1 MDVHG
6 LLFHSFHV
14 KEQQITLPKLNIYVD
29 LPPMNRLCSRFLV
42 ACLLIPF
49 SSCIEFESQEL
60 AYHYEKKDD
69 TLLVTLKYEGIYG
82 ATKAGFDD
90 RLDDVATDEQLSEQ
104 QVTQLES
111 VLVGGRAFFFNN
123 WISEYSRA
131 GFAEA
136 LQKGQGGEKEGEVFG
151 KPEKKLLR
159 ALLDDVQLE
168 NIGFYLDED
177 KRLCGAQTMRISHFT
192 KFIRLANEVFRRQF
206 VAKLPELRKEQ
217 AEAVKGSFSRESIDL
232 LEKALEDDYDF
243 LVHEGNLLRVQF
255 PVTKLDYERVEE
267 EGREDLPE
275 GFRLDFRKGVATL
288 EMGGVVDEK
297 VVLQKKCFTG
307 YSSNAL
313 NYIRAKHPK
322 LLYESKGVEGVLL
335 QFLSSGVVGD

>member
-1 MDVHG
+1 MDVHE

-29 LPPMNRLCSRFLV
+29 LPQMNRLCSRFLV

-60 AYHYEKKDD
+60 AYHYEKKAD

-111 VLVGGRAFFFNN
+111 VLSGGRAFFFNN
-123 WISEYSRA
+123 WISEYNRA

-136 LQKGQGGEKEGEVFG
+136 LQQGRGGEKEGEVFG

-159 ALLDDVQLE
+159 ALLDDVKLE
-168 NIGFYLDED
+168 NIGFYFDEN

-192 KFIRLANEVFRRQF
+192 KFLRLANEVLRRQLE
-206 VAKLPELRKEQ
+206 AKLPELRKEQ
-217 AEAVKGSFSRESIDL
+217 AEAVKSSFSRESIDL
-232 LEKALEDDYDF
+232 LEQALKNDYDF

-255 PVTKLDYERVEE
+255 PVAKLDYERAEE
-267 EGREDLPE
+267 EALENLPA
-275 GFRLDFRKGVATL
+275 GVRLDFRKGIATL
-288 EMGGVVDEK
+288 EMGRLGDGK
-297 VVLQKKCFTG
+297 VVLRKKCFTG
-307 YSSNAL
+307 YSRNAL
-313 NYIRAKHPK
+313 KYIKAKHPK
-322 LLYESKGVEGVLL
+322 LLHQSKAVEGISL
-335 QFLSSGVVGD
+335 QFLSGVLAD

>member
-1 MDVHG
+1 MKR
-6 LLFHSFHV
+6 LFS
-14 KEQQITLPKLNIYVD
+14 
-29 LPPMNRLCSRFLV
+29 MCLV

-60 AYHYEKKDD
+60 AYRYEKEDD

-82 ATKAGFDD
+82 TTKDGFDD
-90 RLDDVATDEQLSEQ
+90 RSDDVATVEQLSEQ
-104 QVTQLES
+104 QVAQLES

-131 GFAEA
+131 TFAEA
-136 LQKGQGGEKEGEVFG
+136 LQKGQDGVKEGEVFG
-151 KPEKKLLR
+151 KPEKKLKKLLR
-159 ALLDDVQLE
+159 ALLDDVKLE
-168 NIGFYLDED
+168 NLGFYLDEN

-206 VAKLPELRKEQ
+206 VARLPELRKEQ

-267 EGREDLPE
+267 EGGENLPE
-275 GFRLDFRKGVATL
+275 GLRLDFRKGVATL

-307 YSSNAL
+307 YSRNGL

-322 LLYESKGVEGVLL
+322 LLHQSKAVEGILL
-335 QFLSSGVVGD
+335 QFLSGVLAD

>member
-1 MDVHG
+1 MKS
-6 LLFHSFHV
+6 L
-14 KEQQITLPKLNIYVD
+14 I
-29 LPPMNRLCSRFLV
+29 SRFIV
-42 ACLLIPF
+42 ICSVIPF

-60 AYHYEKKDD
+60 VYRYEKKND
-69 TLLVTLKYEGIYG
+69 TLLIALKYDGIYG
-82 ATKAGFDD
+82 SIKAGFDD
-90 RLDDVATDEQLSEQ
+90 RSDDVATDEQLSEQ
-104 QVTQLES
+104 QVAQLES
-111 VLVGGRAFFFNN
+111 VLAGGRAFFFNN

-131 GFAEA
+131 GCAEV
-136 LQKGQGGEKEGEVFG
+136 LQKMKDGKGPEMVFG
-151 KPEKKLLR
+151 DPEKKLLR
-159 ALLDDVQLE
+159 ALLDDVKIE
-168 NIGFYLDED
+168 NIGFYLDEN

-192 KFIRLANEVFRRQF
+192 KFLRLANEVFRRQF

-267 EGREDLPE
+267 EGGEDLPE
-275 GFRLDFRKGVATL
+275 GLRLDFRKGVATL

-307 YSSNAL
+307 YSRNGL

-322 LLYESKGVEGVLL
+322 LLHQSKAVEGILL
-335 QFLSSGVVGD
+335 QFLSGVLAD

>member
-1 MDVHG
+1 M
-6 LLFHSFHV
+6 
-14 KEQQITLPKLNIYVD
+14 
-29 LPPMNRLCSRFLV
+29 V
-42 ACLLIPF
+42 ACVAVLF
-49 SSCIEFESQEL
+49 SSCIEFESEEVVYR
-60 AYHYEKKDD
+60 YHETEDA
-69 TLLVTLKYEGIYG
+69 LLVTLRYEGISGG
-82 ATKAGFDD
+82 AKGGFDD
-90 RLDDVATDEQLSEQ
+90 PVGDEVNPDEALSERQVEQLK
-104 QVTQLES
+104 S
-111 VLVGGRAFFFNN
+111 VLSGGRAFFFNN

-159 ALLDDVQLE
+159 DLLDDVKLE

-243 LVHEGNLLRVQF
+243 LVHEGNQLRLQF
-255 PVTKLDYERVEE
+255 PAAKLDYERF
-267 EGREDLPE
+267 EGKTREDLPE
-275 GFRLDFRKGVATL
+275 GVRLDFRKGVATF
-288 EMGGVVDEK
+288 EMGRLGDEK
-297 VVLQKKCFTG
+297 VALRKKCFTG
-307 YSSNAL
+307 YSRNAL
-313 NYIRAKHPK
+313 KYIKSKHPK
-322 LLYESKGVEGVLL
+322 LLHQSKAMEGILL
-335 QFLSSGVVGD
+335 QFLSGVLAD